1 MESEAELEERTEEVA
16 AAEAEAKAHRP
27 ESQRMKSND
36 LLAEAEASIPS
47 YLPQAPSIARQ
58 PESKQKEGTRLGA
71 SRPKETKR
79 ETPVEA
85 DRRRDLDRLISQ
97 AEERQRRTKG
107 QPEKPRG
114 RELRLLEPL
123 IPLDVS
129 AEQGNP
135 QKQ

>member
-1 MESEAELEERTEEVA
+1 MESETEPERRTEEIA
-16 AAEAEAKAHRP
+16 AGEAEAAAHRAEP
-27 ESQRMKSND
+27 ARTKSTD

-58 PESKQKEGTRLGA
+58 PESKPREGARAVA

-97 AEERQRRTKG
+97 AEERRSKG

-135 QKQ
+135 GKQ

>member
-1 MESEAELEERTEEVA
+1 M
-16 AAEAEAKAHRP
+16 
-27 ESQRMKSND
+27 
-36 LLAEAEASIPS
+36 
-47 YLPQAPSIARQ
+47 AP
-58 PESKQKEGTRLGA
+58 
-71 SRPKETKR
+71 RPKETKR
-79 ETPVEA
+79 ETPVED

-97 AEERQRRTKG
+97 AEERRAKG